1 MPCPFRAENY
11 LNKSC
16 VDNFCNLRYGLC
28 EYEKT
33 WCFNYNVLNHF
44 TFSINMKKISC
55 LVLFCCAALLLH
67 GCGPDNPYGTVVV
80 TGTVT
85 VDGEPMEG
93 VTISFV
99 PSGDGMSA
107 FGLTDANG
115 SYRLTTAGAPFG
127 TGAMPGTYSVT
138 FTKLEPVPVTSMA
151 DIQSMAGGQLRMS
164 QPVHLIPQRYSTPE
178 TAGFDP
184 VEVVTRGRNHFE
196 FNLES
201 R

>member
-1 MPCPFRAENY
+1 MRIKNATQIVAHFFGRLIPGESPNLQPLPF
-11 LNKSC
+11 
-16 VDNFCNLRYGLC
+16 VTD
-28 EYEKT
+28 
-33 WCFNYNVLNHF
+33 
-44 TFSINMKKISC
+44 MKKLSC
-55 LVLFCCAALLLH
+55 LVLFCCAALLLY
-67 GCGPDNPYGTVVV
+67 GCGPANPYGTVVV

-107 FGLTDANG
+107 FGLTDVSGN
-115 SYRLTTAGAPFG
+115 YRLTTAGAPFG
-127 TGAMPGTYSVT
+127 TGAVPGTYSVT

-151 DIQSMAGGQLRMS
+151 DIQSTAGGQLRMS
-164 QPVHLIPQRYSTPE
+164 QPVHLIPQRYSTPA

-184 VEVVTRGRNHFE
+184 VEVVARGRNHFE

-201 R
+201 Q